1 MQNECIIIKIHS
13 KRMRGESVK
22 IDKKKM
28 ELAMANACMGI
39 RELQEATGMPRP
51 TINNAISERGCLPI
65 TIGRIARALGV
76 RVEEIIKDD
85 DN

>member
-1 MQNECIIIKIHS
+1 M
-13 KRMRGESVK
+13 K
-22 IDKKKM
+22 IDKKKL

-51 TINNAISERGCLPI
+51 TINNAISERGCLPV
-65 TIGRIARALGV
+65 TIGKIARALGV
-76 RVEEIIKDD
+76 RAEEIIKDE